1 MRGRKRETESFSNMH
16 SVYATPHE
24 LKPINSKMTKPPT
37 KCYTKLPKRLSFGH
51 VVQLVISL
59 CYLSFQLQSHSKSH
73 LQLWHHAHDDFFFLS
88 LHFSIAYN
96 SSVFTEHCLRL
107 WHKPT
112 RTLPLLPLM
121 MLFKC
126 CLYLSP
132 CENYLN
138 KLST

>member
-73 LQLWHHAHDDFFFLS
+73 LQLWHHAHDDFFFCLS
-88 LHFSIAYN
+88 ISRLLTIHQYLLNTVYAYGIN
-96 SSVFTEHCLRL
+96 QCEHCRCYHL
-107 WHKPT
+107 
-112 RTLPLLPLM
+112 
-121 MLFKC
+121 
-126 CLYLSP
+126 
-132 CENYLN
+132 
-138 KLST
+138 